1 MKRVFCAA
9 VAAAAVAAVG
19 LPAPASAKPP
29 IAQEPDGPLATA
41 HPCQDG
47 FDQLVREDGSAFAN
61 RGECVSYSAQG
72 GAVIDPLTGESC
84 HLGLGAQL
92 GADPHLLWT
101 CSVVGGMLV
110 ERTLKIALLR
120 EMCRRAGGSRFTSD
134 PGGATG
140 PGQASCYRR

>member
-9 VAAAAVAAVG
+9 VAAAAVAAGG
-19 LPAPASAKPP
+19 LAAPASAKPP
-29 IAQEPDGPLATA
+29 IAQEPYGPLATA

-47 FDQLVREDGSAFAN
+47 FNQLVREDGSAFAN

-84 HLGLGAQL
+84 HLGLGAQR

-101 CSVVGGMLV
+101 CSVVGGTLV
-110 ERTLKIALLR
+110 ERSLKVALLS
-120 EMCRRAGGSRFTSD
+120 EMCRRAGGRRFTSD
-134 PGGATG
+134 AGGATG